1 MIPAQKRVSALLL
14 QHGLFAG
21 NDDAAS
27 VTERGLQGL
36 QPFGL
41 SDKPLSIEGNI
52 SLPPRRNPA
61 ARSYRLHID
70 PRYLDHR
77 H

>member
-1 MIPAQKRVSALLL
+1 MAGRSQYDRRRVEQCLTDAC
-14 QHGLFAG
+14 FA
-21 NDDAAS
+21 DRLAAMPQ
-27 VTERGLQGL
+27 GLQGL

-70 PRYLDHR
+70 PRYLDPR